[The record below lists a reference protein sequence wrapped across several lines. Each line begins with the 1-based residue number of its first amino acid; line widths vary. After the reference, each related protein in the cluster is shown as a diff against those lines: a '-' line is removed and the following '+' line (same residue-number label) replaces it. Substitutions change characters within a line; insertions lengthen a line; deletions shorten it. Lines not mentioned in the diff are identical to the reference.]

1 MEFKKG
7 MLLLLLI
14 LGMTSCSNDS
24 QDGSTIPKVVYADV
38 KPTQAK
44 YKAFYGERIVKI
56 TGSGTS
62 RPNNAD
68 PTPKP
73 SPDIV
78 KPVSVIYYPLTQTI
92 SFSNIF
98 ENTRVEYKVTG
109 IVVNKGISVIYSF
122 KINDTVYTCK
132 ITEKTF
138 ISPPTVT
145 VYFAGGSYQF
155 DVTNSEKMKIAK
167 LASKDTYTSTT
178 NSKKNYTLQYTYVDT
193 LVVKSVRNYNDSKT
207 GVAMVQVSDYVYN
220 GAKLASKTISN
231 GEGAISRKIT
241 YDYENNLITKA
252 TSTNAAGTVIAIDK
266 YEYDAQGRVIT
277 IHNGDSSGTIFNM
290 IRHHVYEKNKM
301 TTIYTD
307 DKESF
312 YDTETSV
319 YTSDRKPYLVTQD
332 QILDPFSYLD
342 ITKTSITHKDG
353 TVSGFPENSYEYSA
367 EGLLIKVLHG
377 IETPNPDVMIR
388 EYDEE

>member
-14 LGMTSCSNDS
+14 LGMASCTNDS
-24 QDGSTIPKVVYADV
+24 QDGNTKPEIVYADV

-56 TGSGTS
+56 KSTG

-68 PTPKP
+68 PTPQP
-73 SPDIV
+73 IPDIV

-122 KINDTVYTCK
+122 KIGETVYTCK

-138 ISPPTVT
+138 ISPATVT

-167 LASKDTYTSTT
+167 LLSKQTNTSAA
-178 NSKKNYTLQYTYVDT
+178 NSKRNFTIQYTYADT
-193 LVVKSVRNYNDSKT
+193 LLVKSVRNYFDSKT
-207 GVAMVQVSDYVYN
+207 GVAAVQVSDYVYN
-220 GAKLASKTISN
+220 AGKIASKTISN
-231 GEGAISRKIT
+231 GEGSILKKVA
-241 YDYENNLITKA
+241 YEYTNNLITKA
-252 TSTNAAGTVIAIDK
+252 TTTNAAGNVTAIDT
-266 YEYDAQGRVIT
+266 YEYDTQGRVIT
-277 IHNGDSSGTIFNM
+277 IHYGDSSGTIFDM
-290 IRHHVYEKNKM
+290 IRHHIYEKNKM

-312 YDTETSV
+312 YDTEISV
-319 YTSDRKPYLVTQD
+319 YNSDRKPYLISQD
-332 QILDPFSYLD
+332 EILDPFYYLD
-342 ITKTSITHKDG
+342 ITTTSITHEDG

-367 EGLLIKVLHG
+367 DGLLIKVLHK
-377 IETPNPDVMIR
+377 IDVSNPDVLIR